1 MLDLYSLSE
10 QINEKKEILA
20 KHEKELKSNI
30 EDVFAFLKSADEKKI
45 QSILAKIPSKDEK
58 NEILFCLPYY
68 SNYDEFLKSH
78 RCHLNLEYEVFA
90 VDGSNTE
97 IDRHNLTP
105 YYVLNIACVSIA
117 YGEKESRFWYRTFP
131 YIYLDQELY
140 SDKDD
145 VTFKNSSEISQER
158 QQKEFEAILEYIEKS
173 IQTEKLKIVLYDGNL
188 IDWSQDRQ
196 GMRFGRKANAI
207 LERIFLLAEQKRI
220 AVCGFISVPKNSI
233 ISNIYRIYMCE
244 KLRISCRECPKEQ
257 KRECEKV
264 GRIKDVVLFSSLKEG
279 EYSNIFYTLGRA
291 FDEFEKT
298 DIGFVYLNTGY
309 EIARIEFPLYI
320 ANDKDWFE
328 SCLGA
333 IYHQCQLGFG
343 YPISLT
349 HAHEFSVISKDDKD
363 AIESMLYSFEDGL
376 MRYSAKKNNK
386 MKRIV

>member
-1 MLDLYSLSE
+1 MLDLYRLSV

-20 KHEKELKSNI
+20 KHEEELKSNV
-30 EDVFAFLKSADEKKI
+30 EDVFAFLNSVDRKKI
-45 QSILAKIPSKDEK
+45 QNVLSKIPSKDEK

-68 SNYDEFLKSH
+68 SNYNEFLKSH
-78 RCHLNLEYEVFA
+78 KCPLNTDYEVFA

-97 IDRHNLTP
+97 IDRHILTP

-117 YGEKESRFWYRTFP
+117 YGEKESRFWYKTFP

-145 VTFKNSSEISQER
+145 ITFKNSSEISQER
-158 QQKEFEAILEYIEKS
+158 QEKEFVAILEYIEES
-173 IQTEKLKIVLYDGNL
+173 SETDQLKIVLYDGNL
-188 IDWSQDRQ
+188 VDWSQDRQ

-207 LERIFLLAEQKRI
+207 LERIFLLAEQKKI

-244 KLRISCRECPKEQ
+244 KPRINCRECPKEQ
-257 KRECEKV
+257 KRECEKI
-264 GRIKDVVLFSSLKEG
+264 GRIKDVILFSGLREG

-309 EIARIEFPLYI
+309 EIARVEFPLYI
-320 ANDKDWFE
+320 ANDKTGLRVAWVLFTI
-328 SCLGA
+328 SVNLGLA
-333 IYHQCQLGFG
+333 IPYL
-343 YPISLT
+343 
-349 HAHEFSVISKDDKD
+349 
-363 AIESMLYSFEDGL
+363 
-376 MRYSAKKNNK
+376 
-386 MKRIV
+386 

>member
-1 MLDLYSLSE
+1 MLDLYRLSA
-10 QINEKKEILA
+10 QISEKKEVLA
-20 KHEKELKSNI
+20 KHEEELKSNV
-30 EDVFAFLKSADEKKI
+30 EDMFAFLNSVDREKI
-45 QSILAKIPSKDEK
+45 QNILSKIPGKDEK

-78 RCHLNLEYEVFA
+78 RCSLNTDYEVFA

-97 IDRHNLTP
+97 IDRHILTP
-105 YYVLNIACVSIA
+105 YYVLNIACVSIV
-117 YGEKESRFWYRTFP
+117 YGQRESKFWYRTFP

-145 VTFKNSSEISQER
+145 ITFKNSSEISQER
-158 QQKEFEAILEYIEKS
+158 QEKEFAAILEYVERS
-173 IQTEKLKIVLYDGNL
+173 GETDQLKIVLYDGNL
-188 IDWSQDRQ
+188 VDWSQDRQ

-207 LERIFLLAEQKRI
+207 LERIFILAERKKI

-233 ISNIYRIYMCE
+233 ISNIYKIYMCE
-244 KLRISCRECPKEQ
+244 KPRINCRECPKEK
-257 KRECEKV
+257 KRECEKI
-264 GRIKDVVLFSSLKEG
+264 GRIKDVVLFSGLREG

-328 SCLGA
+328 KSLGA

-349 HAHEFSVISKDDKD
+349 HAHEFSVISKGDKD
-363 AIESMLYSFEDGL
+363 AVESMLYRFEDDL

>member
-1 MLDLYSLSE
+1 MLDLYRLSA
-10 QINEKKEILA
+10 QISEKKEVLA
-20 KHEKELKSNI
+20 KHEEELKSNV
-30 EDVFAFLKSADEKKI
+30 EDMFAFLNSVDREKI
-45 QSILAKIPSKDEK
+45 QNILSKIPGKDEK

-78 RCHLNLEYEVFA
+78 RCSLNTDYEVFA

-97 IDRHNLTP
+97 IDRHILTP
-105 YYVLNIACVSIA
+105 YYVLNIACVSIV
-117 YGEKESRFWYRTFP
+117 YGQRESKFWYRTFP

-145 VTFKNSSEISQER
+145 ITFKNSSEISQER
-158 QQKEFEAILEYIEKS
+158 QEKEFAAILEYVERS
-173 IQTEKLKIVLYDGNL
+173 GETDQLKIVLYDGNL
-188 IDWSQDRQ
+188 VDWSQDRQ

-207 LERIFLLAEQKRI
+207 LERIFILAERKKI

-244 KLRISCRECPKEQ
+244 KTRINCRECPKEK
-257 KRECEKV
+257 KRECEKI
-264 GRIKDVVLFSSLKEG
+264 GRVKDVVLFSGLREG

-328 SCLGA
+328 KSLGA

-349 HAHEFSVISKDDKD
+349 HAHEFSVISKGDKD
-363 AIESMLYSFEDGL
+363 AVESMLYRFEDDL

-386 MKRIV
+386 IKRIV